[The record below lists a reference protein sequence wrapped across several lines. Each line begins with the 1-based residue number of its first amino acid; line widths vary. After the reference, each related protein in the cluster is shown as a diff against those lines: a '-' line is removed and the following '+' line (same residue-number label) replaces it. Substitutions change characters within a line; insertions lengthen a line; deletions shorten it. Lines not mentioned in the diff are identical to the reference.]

1 MKNTPAVLKSLAF
14 TVLAM
19 VALCALVEY
28 GVHDYQ
34 ERAKE
39 RSAIISSVLKA
50 RTKERSAIISS
61 VLKARTQEQSAIIS
75 SVLKERTKERQAMF
89 EEARRRM

>member
-39 RSAIISSVLKA
+39 QSVLKERA
-50 RTKERSAIISS
+50 KER
-61 VLKARTQEQSAIIS
+61 QAIIS
-75 SVLKERTKERQAMF
+75 SVLKERTKERQAIISSVLKERTKERLNF
-89 EEARRRM
+89 LKHATAVL

>member
-19 VALCALVEY
+19 VALCALAEY
-28 GVHDYQ
+28 GISSVL
-34 ERAKE
+34 KE
-39 RSAIISSVLKA
+39 RTKEQSAIISSVLKE
-50 RTKERSAIISS
+50 RTK
-61 VLKARTQEQSAIIS
+61 EQSAIIS